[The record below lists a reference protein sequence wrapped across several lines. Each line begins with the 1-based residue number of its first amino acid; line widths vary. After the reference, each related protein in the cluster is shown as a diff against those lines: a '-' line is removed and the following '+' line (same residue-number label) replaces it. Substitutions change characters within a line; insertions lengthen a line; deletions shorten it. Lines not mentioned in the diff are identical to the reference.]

1 MKAFIFLIIFTIIS
15 MSVSCQDSK
24 KLKVPQSVEANFM
37 SKYPGEN
44 DPDWALDSNGFWEAH
59 FKVDGEKYRAD
70 FQSNGLWL
78 ETENSI
84 KDSELP
90 EAIKEAI
97 KRDYNDEIITEVE
110 RVQHHSKGLFYDV
123 EFKKQGKN
131 MDVEYRENGT
141 VL

>member
-1 MKAFIFLIIFTIIS
+1 MKSLCFALIFLT
-15 MSVSCQDSK
+15 VTLTASCQDSK
-24 KLKVPQSVEANFM
+24 KIKVPQSVEANFI

-44 DPDWALDSNGFWEAH
+44 DPDWELDSNGFWEAH
-59 FKVDGEKYRAD
+59 FKIDGERYRAD
-70 FQSNGLWL
+70 FQSNGLWI

-97 KRDYNDEIITEVE
+97 KRDYATEEITEVE

-123 EFKKQGKN
+123 EFKKKGKN
-131 MDVEYRENGT
+131 KDVEYREDGT